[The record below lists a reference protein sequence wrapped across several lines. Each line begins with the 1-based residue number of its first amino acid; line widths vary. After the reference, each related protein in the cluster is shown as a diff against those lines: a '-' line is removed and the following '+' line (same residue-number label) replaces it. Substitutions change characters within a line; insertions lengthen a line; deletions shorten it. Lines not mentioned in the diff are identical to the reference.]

1 MKISKGMVV
10 MVDATQEDT
19 NHTSMKIITEVTV

>member
-1 MKISKGMVV
+1 MKISKVMVV

-19 NHTSMKIITEVTV
+19 NHTSTKMNY